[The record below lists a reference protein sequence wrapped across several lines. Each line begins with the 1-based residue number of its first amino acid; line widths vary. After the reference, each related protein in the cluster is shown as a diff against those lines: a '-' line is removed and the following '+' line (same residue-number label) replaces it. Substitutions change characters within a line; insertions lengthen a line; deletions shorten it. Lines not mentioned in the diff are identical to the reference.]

1 MNNKR
6 KKIEEKRVLENKEY
20 VEKINKDFVA
30 NILFSIKHEQDMVRL
45 FNSGFTFYESEEF
58 VKEILL

>member
-6 KKIEEKRVLENKEY
+6 KKIEEKRVLDNR
-20 VEKINKDFVA
+20 DFIA
-30 NILFSIKHEQDMVRL
+30 NVIFSIKHEQDMVRL
-45 FNSGFTFYESEEF
+45 FNSGFTFDEAEEF